1 MCPVCG
7 KEYDISLQ
15 LLGRCSALAEKSVS
29 VTNLLVCT
37 SFVIKMQSEAR
48 PESEVLIVHVMAEVV
63 CLQVRLKTRKCV
75 ALS

>member
-29 VTNLLVCT
+29 VTNLFSMHKLRHKNAIRGAT
-37 SFVIKMQSEAR
+37 
-48 PESEVLIVHVMAEVV
+48 
-63 CLQVRLKTRKCV
+63 
-75 ALS
+75 